1 MSEVTVQDIKNALH
15 KLDLIQRPYVCFIHP
30 DRLADL
36 IDICP
41 DIEERVLFQPVDIAD
56 KDKCYMMKR
65 EELEDWAK
73 PRIEVD
79 HE

>member
-1 MSEVTVQDIKNALH
+1 MSDVTIDDIKDALH
-15 KLDLIQRPYVCFIHP
+15 KLDLIQRPYVCVIHP
-30 DRLADL
+30 DRLDEL
-36 IDICP
+36 KEICP
-41 DIEERVLFQPVDIAD
+41 DIEDQVLFKPVDIVD

-65 EELEDWAK
+65 EELEDWAL

>member
-1 MSEVTVQDIKNALH
+1 MSNVTIDDIKDALH

-30 DRLADL
+30 DRLDEL
-36 IDICP
+36 KEICP
-41 DIEERVLFQPVDIAD
+41 DIEDQVLFEPIDIAD

-65 EELEDWAK
+65 EELEEWAK